1 MTLQTRR
8 RALCMIEVVTA
19 PVKMFGQT
27 LCSQKCET
35 MSHTMGGDR
44 GDTDALDVHLQT
56 LAYPTRLR
64 LCPSSGAPAASAT
77 SI

>member
-1 MTLQTRR
+1 
-8 RALCMIEVVTA
+8 
-19 PVKMFGQT
+19 
-27 LCSQKCET
+27 